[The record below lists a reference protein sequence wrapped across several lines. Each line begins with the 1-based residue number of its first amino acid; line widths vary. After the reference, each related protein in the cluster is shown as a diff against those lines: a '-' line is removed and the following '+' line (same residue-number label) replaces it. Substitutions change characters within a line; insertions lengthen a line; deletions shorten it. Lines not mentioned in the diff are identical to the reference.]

1 LKRKKKR
8 EKKNKEEEKR
18 AEIRKERKIGS
29 KKKCGEELKKK
40 VIKEK
45 TATTLLS
52 SLSDCNASL
61 HRRR

>member
-1 LKRKKKR
+1 L
-8 EKKNKEEEKR
+8 
-18 AEIRKERKIGS
+18 KERKNV
-29 KKKCGEELKKK
+29 KKKKKKKKNADKEREKNRKQEKVWRGIKKK